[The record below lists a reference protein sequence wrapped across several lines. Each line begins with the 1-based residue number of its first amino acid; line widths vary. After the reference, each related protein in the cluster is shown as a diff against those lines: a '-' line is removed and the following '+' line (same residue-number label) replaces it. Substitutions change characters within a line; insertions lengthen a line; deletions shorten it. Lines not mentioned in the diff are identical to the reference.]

1 MMMFD
6 KYNNED
12 VGTFYELNSDLL
24 NKAENNLDIQF
35 PASLVSFYN
44 SVGYGFF
51 NSTLGNINR
60 LMDPSSVAEFRT
72 RSGQFAERE
81 DLDIYEDSE
90 GDKLVFFEANEYTFV
105 SIAFT
110 GNDLGKVFFMN
121 KKIADSLEEFLE
133 RFVADEQFFIK

>member
-1 MMMFD
+1 MFD

-12 VGTFYELNSDLL
+12 VGSFYELNNEPL
-24 NKAENNLDIQF
+24 NKVENNLGIQF

-81 DLDIYEDSE
+81 DLDIYKDSE
-90 GDKLVFFEANEYTFV
+90 EDKLVFFEANEYTFV

-110 GNDLGKVFFMN
+110 GNDMGKIFFMN
-121 KKIADSLEEFLE
+121 KKVADSLEEFLE
-133 RFVADEQFFIK
+133 RFVSDEQFFIK